1 MGIDEEV
8 NEYQRSK
15 EFSFGKVFQIITST
29 LALGLAI
36 FLIVAILDYF
46 GPSLQIPVVIN
57 IKDFLKLYWF
67 IIVGYVLLIS
77 FWDYFHELY
86 KKQLTYV
93 KPIIDG
99 TSLMFG
105 LWIVVIFLKGLIVF
119 LDPTSQTAIFLN
131 FPHDFYLQQ
140 FVILYLLFIFV
151 GYSKL
156 FLKK

>member
-8 NEYQRSK
+8 NEYQKSK
-15 EFSFGKVFQIITST
+15 EFSFGKVFQIIAAT

-36 FLIVAILDYF
+36 FLAIAILDYF
-46 GPSLQIPVVIN
+46 GPSLQIPALIN
-57 IKDFLKLYWF
+57 INEFLKMYWF

-77 FWDYFHELY
+77 LWDYFYELY
-86 KKQLTYV
+86 KKQLKYV
-93 KPIIDG
+93 KPIVDG

-119 LDPTSQTAIFLN
+119 LDPSSQTALFLN
-131 FPHDFYLQQ
+131 FPYDFYVQQ